1 MLLKYITL
9 SMKNKK
15 VILTLLSIV
24 LCSACS
30 TTWQWQANPI
40 HADYLSQLNSICIE
54 NNPKVKIDRFQ
65 ETLINR
71 LESHHIQPQV
81 FNAPFKP
88 NICEFTLNYD
98 ATEDYETVFFISDM
112 TLKLYNRAGQRIGL
126 SEYHVYRGGGLD
138 LTKYQ
143 GNDVKINRV
152 VDGLFD
158 IRKK

>member
-1 MLLKYITL
+1 MVK
-9 SMKNKK
+9 
-15 VILTLLSIV
+15 
-24 LCSACS
+24 
-30 TTWQWQANPI
+30 
-40 HADYLSQLNSICIE
+40 SICIE

-71 LESHHIQPQV
+71 IESYHIQTQV

-126 SEYHVYRGGGLD
+126 SEYHIYRGGGLD

-143 GNDVKINRV
+143 GNDVKINQV
-152 VDGLFD
+152 VDGLLNSG
-158 IRKK
+158 KK